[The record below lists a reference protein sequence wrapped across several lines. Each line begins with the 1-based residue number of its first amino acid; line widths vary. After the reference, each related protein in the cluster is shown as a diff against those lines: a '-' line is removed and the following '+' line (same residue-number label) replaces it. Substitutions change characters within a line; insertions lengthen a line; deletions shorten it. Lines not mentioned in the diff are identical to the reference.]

1 MCFCGLVWLRF
12 NLTVFIFKTRWLN
25 SGLALIFIIPSNE
38 AMGNSVLILDLA
50 SREAHWDMSPFFS
63 VSFLNFLLKE
73 GSETDAECYLMFII
87 NEWWL
92 FSSILT
98 NFQNART
105 QDTFNNWLG
114 LFNPYSSGKYMYHML

>member
-87 NEWWL
+87 NE
-92 FSSILT
+92 
-98 NFQNART
+98 
-105 QDTFNNWLG
+105 
-114 LFNPYSSGKYMYHML
+114 